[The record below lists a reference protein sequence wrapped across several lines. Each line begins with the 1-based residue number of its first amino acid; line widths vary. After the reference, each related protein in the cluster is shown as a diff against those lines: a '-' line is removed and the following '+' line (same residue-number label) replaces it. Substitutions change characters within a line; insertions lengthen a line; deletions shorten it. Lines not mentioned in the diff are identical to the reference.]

1 MSARRRYLAVAAA
14 AAMVFAARPAG
25 AETVV
30 KVGVIL
36 TYSGQNAQVGEWT
49 DKGVSLYVKE
59 HEKDLP
65 PGVKIEIIRRDD
77 TGSKPEVA
85 KRLAT
90 ELITRDHV
98 KLLTGVIWTPN
109 AAAIA
114 PVVTQ
119 AKLPFIVMVSA
130 GSTVPAL
137 SPYIVRV
144 SFTEWQLI
152 YPLGQWAAKQG
163 WKTGYT
169 MVSDFS
175 PGWDAEIA
183 FQKGFA
189 DGGGKLIGAVRVPF
203 AESDL
208 EPFVQ
213 RIKDAKPDVTYIFT
227 PSGRQATQVMRTWR
241 DLGMKDNKIHV
252 VAGHQLVPDE
262 ELPNIG
268 DVALGVVSSGN
279 YSPVTKR
286 PANEKFLA
294 AWQHEYGSAAT
305 AVPDFLSVQGWDG
318 MDAIFDVIKKTGG
331 KFDGDEAM
339 NILKHWSNP
348 DSPRGPTSIDPA
360 TRDVVQNVYMRRV
373 EKVDGRLANVEFET
387 FKQVKGTVTG
397 MMAGK
402 K

>member
-49 DKGVSLYVKE
+49 DKGVSLSVKAP
-59 HEKDLP
+59 EKDLP

-241 DLGMKDNKIHV
+241 DLGMKDNKIHG
-252 VAGHQLVPDE
+252 VAGHQRVPDE

-339 NILKHWSNP
+339 NILKHWSSA
-348 DSPRGPTSIDPA
+348 DRPRGPTS
-360 TRDVVQNVYMRRV
+360 V
-373 EKVDGRLANVEFET
+373 EP
-387 FKQVKGTVTG
+387 
-397 MMAGK
+397 
-402 K
+402 